1 MAVHCKP
8 RSLTLCLCLVLVIKA
23 SRAFAQE
30 DYAGYRHESYFEDDH
45 RMNIGTDT
53 IGFDIGLTS
62 HLRLAASAVEDAI
75 SGATPTGVPPVN
87 QWPQATFNNTFPRI
101 YQQNFN
107 TIFNGILAAATDPN
121 SSTSLYT
128 PYFNVINPVSPTPAA
143 LRAFTNWV
151 KSTGYQTYGPTGHTI
166 AQDAKAN
173 ATANATG
180 ATQSI
185 LAAQAQAIASNP
197 AFRNSGVPL
206 TQLSDRRTAYN
217 IAPTV
222 LWGINSLT
230 PEWSYSREHDYHS
243 YGSSLN
249 YSAALNDKNT
259 ILNAGYSH
267 DVDRVRDVA
276 AGGTWAGK
284 VSDDFLIG
292 LNQLISP
299 KSYFT
304 VNLTYGQEYGYLS
317 DQYRMAILDFPQPF
331 TSGDVPANALADNRP
346 RRRVDEILYANF
358 VHFFEA
364 AEGSA
369 DVSYRFFH
377 DSYGIF
383 ANTGEFDWHQKL
395 GRFVVF
401 TPGIRYYR
409 QTAATFYYILVPS
422 TANDTPAVPN
432 YSSDYRLSELE
443 SFNMSADFTFR
454 IQKHISLDLSYMR
467 YVMRGLDGATSQSA
481 YPSASVY
488 SIGARVWF

>member
-8 RSLTLCLCLVLVIKA
+8 RTLTLCLCLVLVVKA

-62 HLRLAASAVEDAI
+62 HFRLAASAVEDAI
-75 SGATPTGVPPVN
+75 SGATPTGAPPVN
-87 QWPQATFNNTFPRI
+87 QWPQHTFNNTFPAI
-101 YQQNFN
+101 YQANYN
-107 TIFNGILAAATDPN
+107 ANFNGILSAATDPN

-143 LRAFTNWV
+143 LRTFTNWV

-166 AQDAKAN
+166 AQDASAN
-173 ATANATG
+173 ARANATG
-180 ATQSI
+180 AVNAI
-185 LAAQAQAIASNP
+185 LASQTQNIANNP
-197 AFRNSGVPL
+197 AYRNSGVPL
-206 TQLSDRRTAYN
+206 THLSDRRTAYN

-222 LWGINSLT
+222 LWGNNSLT

-243 YGSSLN
+243 YGSAIN
-249 YSAALNDKNT
+249 YSLALNDKNT
-259 ILNAGYSH
+259 ILNTGWSH
-267 DVDRVRDVA
+267 DVDRVRNVA
-276 AGGTWAGK
+276 AGGTWDPK
-284 VSDDFLIG
+284 VSDNFLIG
-292 LNQLISP
+292 INQLISS

-304 VNLTYGQEYGYLS
+304 VDVTYGQEYGYLS
-317 DQYRMAILDFPQPF
+317 DQYRIAILDFPQSF
-331 TSGDVPANALADNRP
+331 SNGDQPDNPLPDKRP

-358 VHFFEA
+358 VQYFDA
-364 AEGSA
+364 ADASA

-409 QTAATFYYILVPS
+409 QSAASFYYILVPS
-422 TANDTPAVPN
+422 EPNEAKPAVPN

-443 SFNMSADFTFR
+443 SFNLSADFTFR
-454 IQKHISLDLSYMR
+454 IQKHISLDLS
-467 YVMRGLDGATSQSA
+467 
-481 YPSASVY
+481 
-488 SIGARVWF
+488 